1 MRSVILFAAVSL
13 SSVLAHGTPA
23 SAPVSAPVSAP
34 ASSTLQRTEQ
44 KLDVLCCKIEDLEG
58 LLRAFK
64 QFQQEQK
71 SHNTREP

>member
-13 SSVLAHGTPA
+13 SSVLAHGT
-23 SAPVSAPVSAP
+23 SASAPVSAP